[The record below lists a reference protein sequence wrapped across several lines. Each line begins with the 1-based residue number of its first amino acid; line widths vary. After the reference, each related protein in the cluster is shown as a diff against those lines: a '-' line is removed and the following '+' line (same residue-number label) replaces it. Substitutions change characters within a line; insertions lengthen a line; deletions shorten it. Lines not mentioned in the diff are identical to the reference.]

1 MVISNEIDEDQVDY
15 DINHVPVYDEHRY
28 PDQSENQYPKPDLT
42 QQHLPES
49 AVQWQD
55 VTLEIQQRNDS
66 NNTR

>member
-15 DINHVPVYDEHRY
+15 DSNHVPVYDDPY
-28 PDQSENQYPKPDLT
+28 PDQTQYPKPDLT

-49 AVQWQD
+49 AVKWQD

-66 NNTR
+66 NNAR